1 MHSHEAEKRHTG
13 ERRAWRHALFGTALA
28 VLATL
33 AAPPPARAGAFEDSA
48 IAFDNGDYARAVA
61 LLEPLARK
69 GEARAQFRLGYLYE
83 AGLGVPQDYGRAMEW
98 YRRAA
103 DQGDANSQYNVG
115 HLYATG
121 LGVSVDFREAVKWF
135 EKAALQGDPDAQA
148 AMGLAYENG
157 NGVPVDRRR
166 AAEWFAKAAAQ
177 GDPIAKARL
186 EALEGETGTSEP

>member
-1 MHSHEAEKRHTG
+1 MHPHRDDRRHTS
-13 ERRAWRHALFGTALA
+13 ERRAWRHALIVTALV

-33 AAPPPARAGAFEDSA
+33 AAPSLATAGAFEDSA
-48 IAFDNGDYARAVA
+48 IAFDNGDYGRAAA
-61 LLEPLARK
+61 LLEPLARR

-83 AGLGVPQDYGRAMEW
+83 AGLGVPQDYARALEW
-98 YRRAA
+98 YRKGAE
-103 DQGDANSQYNVG
+103 QGDANSQYNLG

-121 LGVSVDFREAVKWF
+121 LGVSVDFTEAVKWF
-135 EKAALQGDPDAQA
+135 EKAARQGDPDAQA